1 MSEKPPASP
10 ASATTSQGASRES
23 SADDIHVVGR
33 VRAPDKHGHAG
44 PEPFLVEMLARIP
57 RGIALDV
64 AAGRGRN
71 ALAMARAGIR
81 VVAVDWSAPA
91 MQALGAAARTER
103 LAVWPVVANLD
114 SFHLRRESLD
124 AIVNVNFLDRALFPQ
139 FSRALRP
146 GGVLIAA
153 TFLVDQA
160 GLGHPRDPRFL
171 LGHGELRELVAS
183 LEIEQYREGL
193 VTYPDGTRAFRA
205 SVVAKRRKS
214 I

>member
-1 MSEKPPASP
+1 MKE
-10 ASATTSQGASRES
+10 
-23 SADDIHVVGR
+23 R
-33 VRAPDKHGHAG
+33 VPTPDSHDHAE
-44 PEPFLVEMLARIP
+44 PEPFLAEMIARMP

-81 VVAVDWSAPA
+81 VVAVDWSADA
-91 MQALGAAARTER
+91 MLALGAAARSER

-114 SFHLRRESLD
+114 SFHLKDETFD
-124 AIVNVNFLDRALFPQ
+124 AIVNINFLDRAMFPH

-146 GGVLIAA
+146 GGVLIAE

-160 GLGHPRDPRFL
+160 GIGHPSNPRFL
-171 LGHGELRELVAS
+171 LAHGELRELVAG
-183 LEIEQYREGL
+183 LEVEQYREGL
-193 VTYPDGTRAFRA
+193 VNYPDGARAFRA
-205 SVVAKRRKS
+205 SVVASKRKS

>member
-1 MSEKPPASP
+1 MSESDRAGWDERHRGQP
-10 ASATTSQGASRES
+10 
-23 SADDIHVVGR
+23 VG
-33 VRAPDKHGHAG
+33 K

-57 RGIALDV
+57 CGIVLDV

-71 ALAMARAGIR
+71 SLAIARAGIR
-81 VVAVDWSAPA
+81 VVAVDFSAPA
-91 MQALGAAARTER
+91 MRALAMATRTER

-114 SFHLRRESLD
+114 SFHLKDESLD
-124 AIVNVNFLDRALFPQ
+124 AIVNINFLDRALFPQ

-146 GGVLIAA
+146 GGVLIAE
-153 TFLVDQA
+153 TFLIDQA
-160 GLGHPRDPRFL
+160 SIGHPSDPRFL
-171 LGHGELRELVAS
+171 LGHGELRRLVAS

-193 VTYPDGTRAFRA
+193 VSYPDGTRAFRA